1 MNSINIP
8 RYYNG
13 NLVYDEIPY
22 NNIITAGTNEYNCIN
37 ITNGILVNDNGSPS
51 FKTFNGILYYD
62 NNLLKSYELTANTL
76 IYVNNNKELQ
86 YVNLSGEN
94 NKILYVNNNSIE
106 TLKLESNHILYTN
119 NNGELS
125 QTEITEGV
133 LNTYKFDDNSVDTSN
148 QVPSFTDK
156 IVLNNCEIV
165 NDGNQRINKN
175 YLIYGNSSKHG
186 LSPIELDT
194 PSNNYEYYYIVNDLN
209 NNINVSTSSQIY
221 TDLYNTVV
229 NQESIQVPTISAIP
243 ICKSNETNQQL
254 ALIIPKMFNSG
265 DYFIN
270 INSGKTKFSLK
281 NISGS
286 ILPSSLYSDDKNYFN
301 YRKYNIYTA
310 TSNQNE
316 FTLLKSSSTQFN
328 EPYLSG
334 YGWKDLTTTTFL
346 NSNNLSITESLIYSN
361 PVVIGTNGSM
371 YGVILPEN
379 KKYILTKS
387 TFKELQITGSDI
399 SINDTNKI
407 NLKNIIQIK
416 NDSKLYK
423 LEDTTLSSGILH
435 TTIDGDINISLLTN
449 NDIQD
454 NTITGNKIALNTLSG
469 SKIISNTITG
479 DKIAGNTITGDKIAL
494 TTITNNNIKD
504 KTITNGKI
512 ADNTITTDK
521 IVDNTIT
528 GGKLFFNDDSQQSWS
543 NIIIDQ
549 DNNLYRKYGD
559 FFINSNYYGVFDYN
573 GNIQSLCAN
582 IITKGTMN
590 GDRISE
596 ETLQY
601 NRLKIST
608 DPQTSN
614 WSIIEVNSNNNFIKF
629 SNTLSLNNQYGV
641 FDYNGNIVQLTADKI
656 SGRISDMIANGSIGS
671 NHLAN
676 SSVTT
681 EKIKDNAVTMDK
693 IAQGAVGVTQ
703 IANNSITGSKLNING
718 TKPSGTWKNLLIDS
732 NTNFVTTDA
741 RVTNYGVFNNE
752 GGVQELNAALLNNL
766 GFNLYTPENDDND
779 IDQTI
784 ISANC
789 IFYTN
794 SIKNN
799 YVNTNYIKVYNYF
812 NGNNSSNKI
821 LYTNNTGQ
829 FTDSYGNIKN
839 TYEAFYKITSN
850 LFNIKLKTSLYIKDV
865 EFDLR
870 SNTNYFYKNTSG
882 DLNILN
888 DNIFFQS
895 SILMIG
901 VYTSL
906 CKINNANNTTQVI
919 MLPNKLFKYTDNN
932 NYCRATLLGYLPIDV
947 SELQVGEINNI
958 IINKTF
964 DFECTVIKDKIS
976 YDYNNHLYMHRF
988 EDIENDLL
996 YFVPMYYIDNNN
1008 NTVRELFYSD
1018 TELSALDKSKTYAS
1032 NFYKNICLNNDDS
1045 LTITY
1050 NNETTTITKDN
1061 ITISND
1067 NIIIKY
1073 EDAGIGWTNGRKNIY
1088 ISNDKNVFMDL
1099 SSIDPNDLT
1108 SVDTI
1113 EKTLTLHYFLN
1124 EPIEKNIKFNLSP
1137 ITNKSNIIYRT
1148 KNTETNELDNTI
1160 TYKFSLCSITLSFAK
1175 NTGQYPVIIE

>member
-8 RYYNG
+8 RYCNG
-13 NLVYDEIPY
+13 NLVYDEIPI
-22 NNIITAGTNEYNCIN
+22 NSIITTSKDGTTLSRIN
-37 ITNGILVNDNGSPS
+37 I
-51 FKTFNGILYYD
+51 
-62 NNLLKSYELTANTL
+62 
-76 IYVNNNKELQ
+76 
-86 YVNLSGEN
+86 SG
-94 NKILYVNNNSIE
+94 
-106 TLKLESNHILYTN
+106 
-119 NNGELS
+119 
-125 QTEITEGV
+125 GV
-133 LNTYKFDDNSVDTSN
+133 LNTYKFDETTLVTSN
-148 QVPSFTDK
+148 ADPLFTNK

-165 NDGNQRINKN
+165 DDSNQRINKN
-175 YLIYGNSSKHG
+175 YLIYGNGNKHG

-194 PSNNYEYYYIVNDLN
+194 PSNNYEYYYIVNNSD
-209 NNINVSTSSQIY
+209 NINVSTTSQIY

-243 ICKSNETNQQL
+243 ICKQNETNQQL
-254 ALIIPKMFNSG
+254 ALIIPKMFDNG

-270 INSGKTKFSLK
+270 INSDNTKFSLK

-387 TFKELQITGSDI
+387 SFKELQITGSDI
-399 SINDTNKI
+399 TINDTKKI

-454 NTITGNKIALNTLSG
+454 K
-469 SKIISNTITG
+469 TITG
-479 DKIAGNTITGDKIAL
+479 DKIAGNTITGDKI
-494 TTITNNNIKD
+494 I
-504 KTITNGKI
+504 
-512 ADNTITTDK
+512 DNTITERK
-521 IVDNTIT
+521 IDNNTIT
-528 GGKLFFNDDSQQSWS
+528 GGKLFFNDNSQQSWS

-559 FFINSNYYGVFDYN
+559 FFKNSNYYGVFDYN

-582 IITKGTMN
+582 IITEGTMN
-590 GDRISE
+590 GDRITN
-596 ETLQY
+596 ETLKY
-601 NRLKIST
+601 NKLNISN
-608 DPQTSN
+608 DNPASV
-614 WSIIEVNSNNNFIKF
+614 WSIIAVNSNNNFITF
-629 SNTLSLNNQYGV
+629 SNTLSLSQYGI
-641 FDYNGNIVQLTADKI
+641 FDNKGNIVQLTVDKI
-656 SGRISDMIANGSIGS
+656 SGKISDMIANGSIGS

-681 EKIKDNAVTMDK
+681 DKIKDNAVTMNK
-693 IAQGAVGVTQ
+693 IAQGAVGETQ

-718 TKPSGTWKNLLIDS
+718 TKPSRTWKNLLIDS

-741 RVTNYGVFNNE
+741 TVTNYGVFNNG

-766 GFNLYTPENDDND
+766 GFNLYTPEKDDD
-779 IDQTI
+779 DFDQTI

-794 SIKNN
+794 SIKDN
-799 YVNTNYIKVYNYF
+799 YVNTNYIKVCNYF
-812 NGNNSSNKI
+812 NSNNSSNKI
-821 LYTNNTGQ
+821 LYTYNTGQ
-829 FTDSYGNIKN
+829 FTDSYGNIRN

-870 SNTNYFYKNTSG
+870 NNTNYVYKNTSG
-882 DLNILN
+882 ELNN
-888 DNIFFQS
+888 NFFKS
-895 SILMIG
+895 SILIIG

-906 CKINNANNTTQVI
+906 CKINNAKNTTQII
-919 MLPNKLFKYTDNN
+919 MFPNKLFRYADNN

-947 SELQVGEINNI
+947 SELEVGKIKNI

-964 DFECTVIKDKIS
+964 DFECTVVKDKIS
-976 YDYNNHLYMHRF
+976 YNYNNHSYDYNF
-988 EDIENDLL
+988 DDIENDLL
-996 YFVPMYYIDNNN
+996 FFVPMYYINNN
-1008 NTVRELFYSD
+1008 NNNNDVRELFYSD
-1018 TELSALDKSKTYAS
+1018 KNLFDISNNSVYAS
-1032 NFYKNICLNNDDS
+1032 EFYTNICLNTMNE
-1045 LTITY
+1045 LILTY
-1050 NNETTTITKDN
+1050 NGNETY
-1061 ITISND
+1061 TISSNNISINED
-1067 NIIIKY
+1067 KIIINYK
-1073 EDAGIGWTNGRKNIY
+1073 DTGIGWTDGRRQFY
-1088 ISNDKNVFMDL
+1088 ISNIKNVFLDL
-1099 SSIDPNDLT
+1099 TNINDPNNLISIQNNGD
-1108 SVDTI
+1108 VQ
-1113 EKTLTLHYFLN
+1113 TLTLHYFLN
-1124 EPIEKNIKFNLSP
+1124 EPIEKNIKINLSP

-1148 KNTETNELDNTI
+1148 KNTETNELNNTI